1 MNPRWLVALI
11 IPCAL
16 LQIPADPARAAAGG
30 DGGTASVLV
39 KSRVPLTPEVAAAIG
54 SHAVKITFVWPEI
67 DAMAVVVN
75 APRLAELQA
84 DPLVAAVEPDQQG
97 QAPGRE
103 PLDDEIGA
111 APLLAVPLPSVADP
125 IATWNQDM
133 ADTAGTG
140 YDGTGVTVAVVD
152 SGLPQNWPGRR
163 PWSRSARPRRG
174 LPTPALKKCAFARGP
189 RPRS

>member
-1 MNPRWLVALI
+1 MNSRWLVALI

-111 APLLAVPLPSVADP
+111 A
-125 IATWNQDM
+125 
-133 ADTAGTG
+133 
-140 YDGTGVTVAVVD
+140 
-152 SGLPQNWPGRR
+152 
-163 PWSRSARPRRG
+163 
-174 LPTPALKKCAFARGP
+174 
-189 RPRS
+189 